1 MDPTEDLSA
10 GRTDRILEVDSS
22 GQATS
27 TEGGFLRA
35 QVRRLHSQVEEL
47 RASTGSSGFEEN
59 QQVREEIENA
69 LGRLRS
75 VRQGGVTPCQFTL
88 GPVFVTSLEEL
99 GGRYRKA
106 AIRVSAE
113 VISGVPKLL
122 RNREDHHM
130 RTGTKQTAPPRLRDD
145 GAEARRCYLEKK
157 GPGARRLHYWKLP
170 DGSIELA
177 SVTVHDDMDIPSS

>member
-1 MDPTEDLSA
+1 MDPVEDLSA
-10 GRTDRILEVDSS
+10 DRTDGILEVDSS

-27 TEGGFLRA
+27 TEDGFLRA

-47 RASTGSSGFEEN
+47 RASTGSSDFEEN
-59 QQVREEIENA
+59 RQVRTEIENA
-69 LGRLRS
+69 LGGLRS
-75 VRQGGVTPCQFTL
+75 IRQGVTPCQFTL

-99 GGRYRKA
+99 GGRYRNV
-106 AIRVSAE
+106 AIRVCVD

-122 RNREDHHM
+122 KKRRDHPL
-130 RTGTKQTAPPRLRDD
+130 RTGNKQTALPRLRDD